1 VAQQI
6 AHVGPTVRHGGTVIR
21 PGCATARSGA
31 AVVSV
36 ALARLVVKR
45 SIRESGVN
53 QEHVQRLMRLGG
65 RWPPILVH
73 EATGVVIDGVHRVTA
88 ARMLGLLRVD
98 ASLFSGGPD
107 AALIECVRRNVQH
120 GLPLTLRERKWAAGR
135 VLSVHPNWSDRR
147 IAGICALSP
156 KTVGRLRVAPG
167 RCESGTAEQS
177 DALVRVGR
185 DNRLRPVDSV
195 SARERVA
202 KAIQENP
209 EASLRSVATLVG
221 VSPETVRSVR
231 LSLARGRDEARG
243 RNEPCAM
250 SEDAERA
257 CERSPAALHD
267 VLTGDRPPVDL
278 IGRDGTSVRALTA
291 VPNNAS
297 ALAEF
302 LAWLERTA
310 VQAQECSQW
319 ATRVPAPYC
328 LEVAAEARRRAESW
342 LEFASLLNTRADT
355 SA

>member
-1 VAQQI
+1 MTSVVRRRIVAGRWATSFHRESSVAQQT

-21 PGCATARSGA
+21 PGCVTTRSGA

-36 ALARLVVKR
+36 ALARLVIKR

-73 EATGVVIDGVHRVTA
+73 ETTGVVIDGVHRVTA

-156 KTVGRLRVAPG
+156 KTVGRLRVAPNAG
-167 RCESGTAEQS
+167 ESGTAEQM

-202 KAIQENP
+202 KALQENP

-231 LSLARGRDEARG
+231 LSLARGTE
-243 RNEPCAM
+243 EC
-250 SEDAERA
+250 EDACQRP
-257 CERSPAALHD
+257 PAAL
-267 VLTGDRPPVDL
+267 P
-278 IGRDGTSVRALTA
+278 VRALTA
-291 VPNNAS
+291 VPDNAS

-302 LAWLERTA
+302 SAWFERTG

-328 LEVAAEARRRAESW
+328 LEVANEARRRAESW

>member
-6 AHVGPTVRHGGTVIR
+6 AHVGPAVRHAGTLGR

-45 SIRESGVN
+45 SIRESGVS

-73 EATGVVIDGVHRVTA
+73 ETTGVVIDGVHRVTA

-135 VLSVHPNWSDRR
+135 VLTVHPNWSDRR
-147 IAGICALSP
+147 VAGICALSP
-156 KTVGRLRVAPG
+156 KTVGRLRVVPG
-167 RCESGTAEQS
+167 GCEAGAAEPS

-202 KAIQENP
+202 KALHENP

-231 LSLARGRDEARG
+231 LSLARVDTEESAERSPLSDVVSGDLHDVEMIGRDETR
-243 RNEPCAM
+243 
-250 SEDAERA
+250 
-257 CERSPAALHD
+257 L
-267 VLTGDRPPVDL
+267 
-278 IGRDGTSVRALTA
+278 RALTA
-291 VPNNAS
+291 VPHNTS

-302 LAWLERTA
+302 SAWFERTG

-319 ATRVPAPYC
+319 ATQLPAPFC
-328 LEVAAEARRRAESW
+328 VEVAAEARRRAESW
-342 LEFASLLNTRADT
+342 LEFASLLSTRADT